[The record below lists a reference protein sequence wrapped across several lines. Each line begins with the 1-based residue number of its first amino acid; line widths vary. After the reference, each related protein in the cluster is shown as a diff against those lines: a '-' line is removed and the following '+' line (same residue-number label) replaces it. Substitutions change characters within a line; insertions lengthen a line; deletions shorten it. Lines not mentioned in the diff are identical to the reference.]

1 MIILIMCWIISIFLL
16 LAVVGGIYKLATQGF
31 NWQEFITL
39 LFVMFILVIL
49 VNIGVTGSF
58 TVN

>member
-1 MIILIMCWIISIFLL
+1 MIVMIVCWLISIFLL
-16 LAVVGGIYKLATQGF
+16 LAVIGGTYKLSTQGF

-39 LFVMFILVIL
+39 LFIVFILVIL

-58 TVN
+58 SVK